1 MPGIEAFCAR
11 QALNSPFTT
20 AMMTCLPRTFLAAL
34 LCAVAVPHV
43 LLSQTESDSL
53 TVVRIVNIHSKV
65 AALQVASSYRND
77 TIVRTLG
84 FPSVSQRLAY
94 SGTLTDTLAFI
105 ATEPDRRLLAR
116 QALNIVPGRYYSV
129 LVLPIGS
136 QALIQPY
143 YRDNRIDVP
152 QENAYVQFL
161 HGAADVP
168 ALDISLTDEKGKTT
182 EFTIPGFGTLTAY
195 DTTIAPGAFD
205 ITIKTL
211 SDQRVIFEGKGLL
224 KAGAF
229 QTLVLSGLESADNIA
244 LGIFDQDDTAQ
255 QDPIR
260 PVEKTSMSLASG
272 DSMPDEDRGVT
283 VSVSPNP
290 ARDGSRLLL
299 SMKQSGTVSIGL
311 YDLCGVEVKA
321 MFRGLAPAGET
332 TLGLHDLSG
341 LTEGLYVLKVAS
353 AEGQTLAAEKVCI
366 AGH

>member
-1 MPGIEAFCAR
+1 M
-11 QALNSPFTT
+11 TT
-20 AMMTCLPRTFLAAL
+20 YLPRIFLAAL
-34 LCAVAVPHV
+34 LCAVTAPHV
-43 LLSQTESDSL
+43 LLSQNGNDSL
-53 TVVRIVNIHSKV
+53 AVVRIVNVHSKV
-65 AALQVASSYRND
+65 TALQVARSYRND
-77 TIVRTLG
+77 TIVRNLG
-84 FPSVSQRLAY
+84 FPSVSQRIAY
-94 SGTLTDTLAFI
+94 NGTVIDTLAFVS
-105 ATEPDRRLLAR
+105 TEPDRRLLAR
-116 QALNIVPGRYYSV
+116 QAVTILPGRYYSV

-152 QENAYVQFL
+152 QEKTYVQFL

-195 DTTIAPGAFD
+195 DTTIAPGAFG
-205 ITIKTL
+205 ITIKAL
-211 SDQRVIFEGKGLL
+211 SDQRMIFEGKGVLHS
-224 KAGAF
+224 GTF

-260 PVEKTSMSLASG
+260 PVEKTIMSVADREMVSG
-272 DSMPDEDRGVT
+272 KNRAVT

-290 ARDGSRLLL
+290 IHDGSRLLL
-299 SMKQSGTVSIGL
+299 SMKQASAVSIGL

-321 MFRGLAPAGET
+321 VFRGLAPAGET
-332 TLGLHDLSG
+332 VLGLHSLSG
-341 LTEGLYVLKVAS
+341 LTEGLYILTVS
-353 AEGQTLAAEKVCI
+353 STEGQTLAIEKVLI